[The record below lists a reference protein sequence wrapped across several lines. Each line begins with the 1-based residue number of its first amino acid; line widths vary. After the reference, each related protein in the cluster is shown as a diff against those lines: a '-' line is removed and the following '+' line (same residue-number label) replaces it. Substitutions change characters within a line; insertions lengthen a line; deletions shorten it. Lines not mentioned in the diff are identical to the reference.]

1 MVEFSSQVLGT
12 INNKSQRNDRG
23 KCLGW
28 PVTSYG
34 AAICGQTHESLIYAM
49 YQQVRAHNLTICY
62 RNKQIDVTFSCVCP
76 VIDNEFRHT
85 LPKQSV
91 DPLGYRLVD
100 PQLL

>member
-34 AAICGQTHESLIYAM
+34 AAMETKSQKALGEIVKNMLINIRYTIITASNFGAEAESSYIF
-49 YQQVRAHNLTICY
+49 LTI
-62 RNKQIDVTFSCVCP
+62 
-76 VIDNEFRHT
+76 
-85 LPKQSV
+85 
-91 DPLGYRLVD
+91 
-100 PQLL
+100 